1 MLSGKPTEAHTINE
15 FKRQL
20 EVFIE
25 LEGKLKTVTKQ
36 ENYAELTYKRQVFWF
51 FPPTFLYVHYKVY
64 LILVINVRERQKK
77 MMLFQLHYPK
87 GPRNFTFTP
96 LMDRK
101 SEKKRGGKAETLP
114 LPDLTCCEANNARR
128 TTGRS

>member
-1 MLSGKPTEAHTINE
+1 METAAVFKHNYFILKVINVRNKLSGKPTEAHTTNE

-36 ENYAELTYKRQVFWF
+36 ENYVELTYKRQVFWF

-64 LILVINVRERQKK
+64 LILVIYVRERQKK
-77 MMLFQLHYPK
+77 MKVFQVHYPK
-87 GPRNFTFTP
+87 GLRNFTFTP
-96 LMDRK
+96 FIDRK
-101 SEKKRGGKAETLP
+101 SERKKKKGW
-114 LPDLTCCEANNARR
+114 
-128 TTGRS
+128 

>member
-1 MLSGKPTEAHTINE
+1 METAAVFKHNYFILKVINVRNKLSGKLTEAHTINE

-51 FPPTFLYVHYKVY
+51 FPPTFLYVHYKVH
-64 LILVINVRERQKK
+64 LILVIYVRERQKK
-77 MMLFQLHYPK
+77 MKLFQVHYPK

-101 SEKKRGGKAETLP
+101 TEKKKRW
-114 LPDLTCCEANNARR
+114 
-128 TTGRS
+128 